1 MTFIIFL
8 SHIFQRNLAKIN
20 NEITFT
26 GFSNPGGLNNESF
39 HFLKIKA
46 FFAPKIIKNQ
56 FG

>member
-1 MTFIIFL
+1 
-8 SHIFQRNLAKIN
+8 
-20 NEITFT
+20 
-26 GFSNPGGLNNESF
+26 LNNESF